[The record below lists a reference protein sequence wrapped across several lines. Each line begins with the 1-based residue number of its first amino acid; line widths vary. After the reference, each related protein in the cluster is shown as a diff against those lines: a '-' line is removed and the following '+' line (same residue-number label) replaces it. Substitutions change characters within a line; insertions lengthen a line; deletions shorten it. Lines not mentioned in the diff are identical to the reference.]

1 MTIEIMVQVCARL
14 SSQNC
19 FFVASSSF
27 KKTMHKAFQKT
38 LYHKHYKLF
47 LEKQLVF
54 KEKAVERIV

>member
-1 MTIEIMVQVCARL
+1 MTIEIMVQVCATL
-14 SSQNC
+14 SSQI